1 MALQDDKKNTRRQ
14 AARLWAV
21 ALFALFAMFA
31 GCASG
36 PEESYNARR
45 MRLYRE
51 YYHNLTPQQRREY
64 LANTSASS
72 GVSEEKLR
80 EYAAAN
86 KAQSAMLGKRD
97 LKSTEIEK
105 SWKQVEEFLARA
117 EDYASRMKDLRGS
130 NASAAALE
138 EAQLLSRCRELSEE
152 LKRGEKQ
159 IRRTPYSA
167 TERARL
173 LERNNYHISRL
184 NAIKVRISKS
194 E

>member
-14 AARLWAV
+14 AARLWTV
-21 ALFALFAMFA
+21 ALIVLFA

-36 PEESYNARR
+36 PQESYNARR

-51 YYHNLTPQQRREY
+51 YYHNLSPKQRREY

-97 LKSTEIEK
+97 LKSTEIERV
-105 SWKQVEEFLARA
+105 WKHAEEFLARA
-117 EDYASRMKDLRGS
+117 EGYASRMKDLRAS
-130 NASAAALE
+130 DASAAALE
-138 EAQLLSRCRELSEE
+138 EAQLLSRCRELGEE
-152 LKRGEKQ
+152 LKRGETQ
-159 IRRTPYSA
+159 IRRTPYGA
-167 TERARL
+167 AERARM
-173 LERNNYHISRL
+173 LERNNYYISRL
-184 NAIKVRISKS
+184 HAMQVRISKS